1 MLCKL
6 YENGMDKIGRGYCF
20 MGYQET
26 ITFILEM
33 IGTVA
38 FAASGALVGSE
49 QKMDI
54 FGVSVLGVITAVGGG
69 MIRDVTLGIIPPGV
83 FQKPVYAAVAVL
95 TSVLVFFLLYF
106 KREMLKGNVTY
117 DKVML
122 VMDSVGLG
130 IFTVVGVNTG
140 IRQGFADNTFLLVF
154 VGTITGV
161 GGGLLR
167 DMMAEVPPYIF
178 VKHIYACA
186 SIVGAIV
193 CVYTYRWFGVVAS
206 LIFGSAAV
214 ILMRYLAAH
223 YRWNLPK
230 LK

>member
-1 MLCKL
+1 
-6 YENGMDKIGRGYCF
+6 
-20 MGYQET
+20 
-26 ITFILEM
+26 
-33 IGTVA
+33 
-38 FAASGALVGSE
+38 
-49 QKMDI
+49 
-54 FGVSVLGVITAVGGG
+54 
-69 MIRDVTLGIIPPGV
+69 
-83 FQKPVYAAVAVL
+83 
-95 TSVLVFFLLYF
+95 
-106 KREMLKGNVTY
+106 MLKGNVTY

-186 SIVGAIV
+186 SVMGAMSCIFL
-193 CVYTYRWFGVVAS
+193 YRQFGELPAMMISSMLVFMIR
-206 LIFGSAAV
+206 L
-214 ILMRYLAAH
+214 LAAK
-223 YRWNLPK
+223 YRWNLPRVR
-230 LK
+230 

>member
-1 MLCKL
+1 
-6 YENGMDKIGRGYCF
+6 

-33 IGTVA
+33 IGTIA

-69 MIRDVTLGIIPPGV
+69 MIRDVTLGITPPGV

-178 VKHIYACA
+178 VKHIYACG
-186 SIVGAIV
+186 SYCL
-193 CVYTYRWFGVVAS
+193 CVYVPLVWSGVLLDLWICSGDPDAVSGCTLQVEPAE
-206 LIFGSAAV
+206 IKIKGS
-214 ILMRYLAAH
+214 Y
-223 YRWNLPK
+223 
-230 LK
+230 

>member
-1 MLCKL
+1 
-6 YENGMDKIGRGYCF
+6 

-33 IGTVA
+33 IGTIA

-154 VGTITGV
+154 VGTITGD
-161 GGGLLR
+161 GR
-167 DMMAEVPPYIF
+167 
-178 VKHIYACA
+178 
-186 SIVGAIV
+186 GAALYFCKAYLCMCIHCGSYCL
-193 CVYTYRWFGVVAS
+193 CVYVPLVWSGVLLDLWICS
-206 LIFGSAAV
+206 GDPDAV
-214 ILMRYLAAH
+214 SGCTLQVEPAEIKIKGNY
-223 YRWNLPK
+223 
-230 LK
+230 

>member
-1 MLCKL
+1 
-6 YENGMDKIGRGYCF
+6 

-33 IGTVA
+33 IGTIA

-69 MIRDVTLGIIPPGV
+69 MI
-83 FQKPVYAAVAVL
+83 QKPVYAAVAVL

-193 CVYTYRWFGVVAS
+193 CVYTYRWFGVVFS

>member
-1 MLCKL
+1 
-6 YENGMDKIGRGYCF
+6 

-54 FGVSVLGVITAVGGG
+54 FGVTVLGVITAVGGG

-106 KREMLKGNVTY
+106 KRELLEGNVTY

-186 SIVGAIV
+186 VGAIV
-193 CVYTYRWFGVVAS
+193 CVYTYRLFGVVAS

>member
-1 MLCKL
+1 
-6 YENGMDKIGRGYCF
+6 

-54 FGVSVLGVITAVGGG
+54 FGVTVLGVITAVGGG

-106 KREMLKGNVTY
+106 KRELLEGNVTY

-140 IRQGFADNTFLLVF
+140 IRQGFADNIFLLVF

-186 SIVGAIV
+186 SIV
-193 CVYTYRWFGVVAS
+193 
-206 LIFGSAAV
+206 
-214 ILMRYLAAH
+214 
-223 YRWNLPK
+223 
-230 LK
+230 

>member
-1 MLCKL
+1 
-6 YENGMDKIGRGYCF
+6 
-20 MGYQET
+20 
-26 ITFILEM
+26 
-33 IGTVA
+33 
-38 FAASGALVGSE
+38 
-49 QKMDI
+49 MDI

-69 MIRDVTLGIIPPGV
+69 MIRDVTLGITPPGV

-186 SIVGAIV
+186 SVLGALSCIFL
-193 CVYTYRWFGVVAS
+193 YRQFGELPAMIISSMLVFMIR
-206 LIFGSAAV
+206 L
-214 ILMRYLAAH
+214 LAAK
-223 YRWNLPK
+223 YRWNLPRVR
-230 LK
+230 

>member
-1 MLCKL
+1 
-6 YENGMDKIGRGYCF
+6 
-20 MGYQET
+20 MGEVIVLWGIRKQSHL
-26 ITFILEM
+26 FWEM
-33 IGTVA
+33 IGTIA

-193 CVYTYRWFGVVAS
+193 CVYTYRWFGVVFS